1 MSQIFPRHS
10 TSFQQ
15 GSPMKSKKIVVKV
28 NDKDATCGSY
38 NK

>member
-1 MSQIFPRHS
+1 
-10 TSFQQ
+10 
-15 GSPMKSKKIVVKV
+15 MKSKKIVVKV

>member
-1 MSQIFPRHS
+1 
-10 TSFQQ
+10 
-15 GSPMKSKKIVVKV
+15 MKAKKIVVKV